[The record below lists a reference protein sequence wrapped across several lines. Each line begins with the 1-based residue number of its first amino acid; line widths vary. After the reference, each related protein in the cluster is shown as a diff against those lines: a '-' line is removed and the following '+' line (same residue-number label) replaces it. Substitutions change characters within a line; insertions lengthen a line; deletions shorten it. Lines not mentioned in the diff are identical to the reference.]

1 MPPRLSTADIATL
14 IDEAHRAARRLHRKL
29 HLPHADLEDLSQDL
43 LLDLIC
49 RLPGFDARRG
59 GIGAFANI
67 VLRNQSSRIAM
78 RIQRQRREQGG
89 WMFSLDAPMAG
100 SREPLKNL
108 LLEEDGLASWYGQR
122 PFDIDM
128 QHARLAT
135 NCALARLRDDDR
147 QLCRALSWLTVSD
160 LVAHGDLKRATL
172 YRRISAL
179 RPVLTA
185 FGLSPCWD
193 GFEIA

>member
-67 VLRNQSSRIAM
+67 VLRNQSARIAM

-89 WMFSLDAPMAG
+89 WMLSLDVPIAG
-100 SREPLKNL
+100 SREPLKNQ
-108 LLEEDGLASWYGQR
+108 LLEEDGLAGWSGQR

-135 NCALARLRDDDR
+135 DCALARLRDDDR
-147 QLCRALSWLTVSD
+147 QLCRALSWFTVSD

>member
-1 MPPRLSTADIATL
+1 MPPRLSTNDVVTL
-14 IDEAHRAARRLHRKL
+14 IDEANRAARRLHRKL

-78 RIQRQRREQGG
+78 RIQRQGREQGG

-108 LLEEDGLASWYGQR
+108 LLEEDGLASWSGQR

-135 NCALARLRDDDR
+135 DCALARLRDDDR

>member
-1 MPPRLSTADIATL
+1 MPPKLSTADIATL
-14 IDEAHRAARRLHRKL
+14 IDEANRAARRLHRKL

-59 GIGAFANI
+59 SIGAFANI

-89 WMFSLDAPMAG
+89 WMLSLDVPMAG

-147 QLCRALSWLTVSD
+147 QLCRALSRLTVSD

-185 FGLSPCWD
+185 FGLGPYWD

>member
-1 MPPRLSTADIATL
+1 MPPRLSTNDVVTL

-89 WMFSLDAPMAG
+89 WMLSLDAPMAG

-108 LLEEDGLASWYGQR
+108 LLEEDGLASWSGQR

-147 QLCRALSWLTVSD
+147 QLCRALSWITVSD

-185 FGLSPCWD
+185 FGLGPCWD

>member
-1 MPPRLSTADIATL
+1 M
-14 IDEAHRAARRLHRKL
+14 

-67 VLRNQSSRIAM
+67 VLRNQSSRITM
-78 RIQRQRREQGG
+78 RIQRQRRAQDG

-108 LLEEDGLASWYGQR
+108 LLEEDGLASCYGQR

-135 NCALARLRDDDR
+135 NCALARLCDDDR
-147 QLCRALSWLTVSD
+147 QLCRALSRLTVSD

-185 FGLSPCWD
+185 FGLGPCWD

>member
-1 MPPRLSTADIATL
+1 MPPRLSTADVVTL
-14 IDEAHRAARRLHRKL
+14 IDEANRAARRLHRKL
-29 HLPHADLEDLSQDL
+29 HLPPADLEDLSQDL

-49 RLPGFDARRG
+49 RLPGCDARRG
-59 GIGAFANI
+59 SIGAFANI
-67 VLRNQSSRIAM
+67 VLCNQSSRIAM
-78 RIQRQRREQGG
+78 RIQRQRRAQDG
-89 WMFSLDAPMAG
+89 WMFSLDAPMVG

-122 PFDIDM
+122 PFDTDM

-135 NCALARLRDDDR
+135 ECALARLSNGDR
-147 QLCRALSWLTVSD
+147 QLCRVLSRVTVSD
-160 LVAHGDLKRATL
+160 LVAQGAVKRSTL

-185 FGLSPCWD
+185 YGLGPCWD
-193 GFEIA
+193 GFQSA

>member
-1 MPPRLSTADIATL
+1 MPPKLSAADVATL
-14 IDEAHRAARRLHRKL
+14 IDEANRAARRLHRKL
-29 HLPHADLEDLSQDL
+29 HLPTADLEDLSQDL

-59 GIGAFANI
+59 SIGAFANI

-78 RIQRQRREQGG
+78 RIQRERRAQDG

-108 LLEEDGLASWYGQR
+108 LLEEDGLAGWYGQR

-128 QHARLAT
+128 QHERLAAH
-135 NCALARLRDDDR
+135 CVLARLRDDER
-147 QLCRALSWLTVSD
+147 QLCRALSQFTASD
-160 LVAHGDLKRATL
+160 LVAGGVFNRSSL
-172 YRRISAL
+172 YRRLAAL

-185 FGLSPCWD
+185 YGLGPCWD

>member
-1 MPPRLSTADIATL
+1 MPPRLSTDDVVTL
-14 IDEAHRAARRLHRKL
+14 IDEANRAARRLHRKL

-67 VLRNQSSRIAM
+67 VLRNQSLRIAM

-89 WMFSLDAPMAG
+89 WMFSLDAPMVG
-100 SREPLKNL
+100 SRELLKNL

-128 QHARLAT
+128 HHARLDT
-135 NCALARLRDDDR
+135 NCVLARLRDDDR
-147 QLCRALSWLTVSD
+147 QLCRALFRLTVSD

-179 RPVLTA
+179 RPVLTV
-185 FGLSPCWD
+185 FGLGPYWD

>member
-1 MPPRLSTADIATL
+1 ML
-14 IDEAHRAARRLHRKL
+14 
-29 HLPHADLEDLSQDL
+29 
-43 LLDLIC
+43 
-49 RLPGFDARRG
+49 
-59 GIGAFANI
+59 
-67 VLRNQSSRIAM
+67 
-78 RIQRQRREQGG
+78 
-89 WMFSLDAPMAG
+89 SLDAPMAG
-100 SREPLKNL
+100 GREPLKNL

>member
-1 MPPRLSTADIATL
+1 MPPKLSTADIATL

-78 RIQRQRREQGG
+78 RIQRQGREQGG

-108 LLEEDGLASWYGQR
+108 LLEEDGLASWSGQR

-135 NCALARLRDDDR
+135 DCALARLRDDDR

>member
-1 MPPRLSTADIATL
+1 MPPKLSTADIATL

-89 WMFSLDAPMAG
+89 WMLSLDAPMAG
-100 SREPLKNL
+100 GREPLKNL

>member
-1 MPPRLSTADIATL
+1 MPPKLSAADVVTL
-14 IDEAHRAARRLHRKL
+14 IDEANRAARRLHRKL
-29 HLPHADLEDLSQDL
+29 HLPPADLEDLSQDL

-59 GIGAFANI
+59 SIGAFANI

-78 RIQRQRREQGG
+78 QIRRERRAQDG

-108 LLEEDGLASWYGQR
+108 LLEEDALASWYGQR
-122 PFDIDM
+122 PFDIRM
-128 QHARLAT
+128 QNERLAA
-135 NCALARLRDDDR
+135 NCVLARLHEDERR
-147 QLCRALSWLTVSD
+147 LCRALSRLTVSD
-160 LVAHGDLKRATL
+160 LVAHGAFKRATL
-172 YRRISAL
+172 YRRIAAL

-185 FGLSPCWD
+185 YGLGPCWD

>member
-1 MPPRLSTADIATL
+1 MPTRLSTADVVTL
-14 IDEAHRAARRLHRKL
+14 IDEANRAARRLHRKL
-29 HLPHADLEDLSQDL
+29 HLSPADLEDLSQDL

-59 GIGAFANI
+59 SIGAFANI

-78 RIQRQRREQGG
+78 RIQRQRRAQDGR
-89 WMFSLDAPMAG
+89 MFSLDAPIAG

-122 PFDIDM
+122 PFNLDM
-128 QHARLAT
+128 HHARLAT
-135 NCALARLRDDDR
+135 ECALARLRDEDR
-147 QLCRALSWLTVSD
+147 KLCRGLCQYTVSD
-160 LVAHGDLKRATL
+160 LVAEGVAKRSTL

-179 RPVLTA
+179 RAVLTA
-185 FGLSPCWD
+185 YGLGPCWD

>member
-1 MPPRLSTADIATL
+1 MPPKLSAADVVTL
-14 IDEAHRAARRLHRKL
+14 IDEANRAARRLHRKL
-29 HLPHADLEDLSQDL
+29 HLPPADLEDLSQDL

-59 GIGAFANI
+59 SIGAFANI

-78 RIQRQRREQGG
+78 QIQRERRAQDG

-108 LLEEDGLASWYGQR
+108 LLEEDALASWYGQR
-122 PFDIDM
+122 PFGIDM
-128 QHARLAT
+128 HHDRLAT
-135 NCALARLRDDDR
+135 NCVLARLRDDER
-147 QLCRALSWLTVSD
+147 QLCRALSQFTASD
-160 LVAHGDLKRATL
+160 LVAGSVFKRSSL
-172 YRRISAL
+172 YRRIAAL

-185 FGLSPCWD
+185 YGLGPCWD
-193 GFEIA
+193 DFGTP

>member
-89 WMFSLDAPMAG
+89 WMLSLDTPMAG

-108 LLEEDGLASWYGQR
+108 LLEENGLGGWSGQR

-135 NCALARLRDDDR
+135 DCALARLRDDDR
-147 QLCRALSWLTVSD
+147 QLCRALSRLTVSD
-160 LVAHGDLKRATL
+160 LVAQGDLKRATL

-185 FGLSPCWD
+185 YGLGPCWD

>member
-1 MPPRLSTADIATL
+1 MPPRVSTADIATL

-59 GIGAFANI
+59 GIGAFAKI
-67 VLRNQSSRIAM
+67 DLRNQSSRIAM

-89 WMFSLDAPMAG
+89 WMLSLDAPMAG
-100 SREPLKNL
+100 GREPLKNL